1 MFNFESFTNII
12 MNSYVL
18 SILIAFITAVLGPY
32 VVEWSKNKFA
42 KKPESPLKE
51 AFDFNDVV
59 NTQLEDIMDELH
71 CDTAAIIQFH
81 NGGHFYPTGKSIQKF
96 SVFYEKTAP
105 GATGFAK
112 DLQNVPCSVFPKS
125 LLKVYNDDFVSI
137 PSFEGAYDIYDLDTF
152 NVNYNSKSLYMYAL
166 KDLNEKQVS
175 VLVLSYVDTEH
186 TLTSPELAFI
196 TNKLGVIGTLL
207 TKYLRK

>member
-1 MFNFESFTNII
+1 MFNFESLTNLI

-32 VVEWSKNKFA
+32 AVEWSKSKFT
-42 KKPESPLKE
+42 KKAESPLKE

-59 NTQLEDIMDELH
+59 NTQLEDIMDELK
-71 CDTAAIIQFH
+71 CSSAAIIQFH

-96 SVFYEKTAP
+96 SVFYEKTA
-105 GATGFAK
+105 GGTLGFAR

-125 LLKVYNDDFVSI
+125 LLKVYNDGFISV
-137 PSFEGAYDIYDLDTF
+137 PSFEGGYDIYDLDTF
-152 NVNYNSKSLYMYAL
+152 NVNYDTKSLYMYAL
-166 KDLNEKQVS
+166 KDLNAKQVS
-175 VLVLSYVDTEH
+175 VLVVSYTGTEH
-186 TLTSPELAFI
+186 NLSPTEINYI
-196 TNKLGVIGTLL
+196 TNKIGVIGTLL